1 MAKRVYATSYRL
13 TARRR
18 AALRKAQLAS
28 ARKRKNRRK
37 AAKVAVGAG
46 VIAATMAGSY
56 QRSRKRSIAAQNVVQ
71 KTTLAGFRTNQQ
83 MHTISVVT
91 GQVGNP
97 GRGGELDL
105 LRFDIASQLL
115 DEKSKIDFGKLGQ
128 PRRKYTSLTF
138 RRGVAQNK
146 LRKAA
151 RGTRGRRVIDV
162 FPDGSTGPIGAKAR
176 YNVSRRMSYKPS
188 VRRSAYQGARDRYD
202 PPPWLGGLVQRRSE
216 RNAKIVRETK
226 AAKQRAR
233 RAKKK

>member
-1 MAKRVYATSYRL
+1 MARQVYATHYRL

-56 QRSRKRSIAAQNVVQ
+56 QRSRKRSMAAQNVVQ
-71 KTTLAGFRTNQQ
+71 KTTLAGFKTNQQ
-83 MHTISVVT
+83 LHTISVVT
-91 GQVGNP
+91 GQTGA
-97 GRGGELDL
+97 GKGGELDV
-105 LRFDIASQLL
+105 LRFDIKSQLV
-115 DEKSKIDFGKLGQ
+115 DEKSKIDFGKLGK
-128 PRRKYTSLTF
+128 PRKKYSSLTF

-162 FPDGSTGPIGAKAR
+162 FPDGTTGPIGAKAR

-188 VRRSAYQGARDRYD
+188 VRRGAYQASRDRYD